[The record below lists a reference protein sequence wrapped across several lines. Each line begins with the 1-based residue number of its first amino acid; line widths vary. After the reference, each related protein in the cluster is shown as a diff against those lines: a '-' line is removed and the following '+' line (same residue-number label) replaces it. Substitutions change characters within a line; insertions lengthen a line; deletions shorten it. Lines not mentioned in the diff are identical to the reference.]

1 MSREMIVHGAR
12 EDVLVSGAGDP
23 YAILTAV
30 PDEAPPAGGYPV
42 LYLLDGGASFGTL
55 VEMVRQRRNRPAMT
69 AVEAAIV
76 VGIAHPGAYP
86 YDRAR
91 RRMDYT
97 PEPAG
102 RSGAF
107 LDFLTGELHPWMEE
121 RYEVHAGRRV
131 LLGHSLAGAFVLET
145 LAARPE
151 SHRGFVALSPSI
163 WAARERLR
171 DGLAAIGPRLERAG
185 EHHPRRLMVA
195 VGQYDQEIA
204 PWQRHAPNQAKLRA
218 RREERAMVDNA
229 RAYCER
235 LRRQAG
241 PHVEVRFDVCKGEDH
256 ASILP
261 VGLSRSLR
269 FVAGVARSGA
279 GGARPTA

>member
-12 EDVLVSGAGDP
+12 EDVLVSDTGDP

-86 YDRAR
+86 YDRTR

-107 LDFLTGELHPWMEE
+107 LDFLIGKLHPWVEE
-121 RYEVHAGRRV
+121 RYDVHVGRRV
-131 LLGHSLAGAFVLET
+131 LLGHSLAGAFVLEV

-163 WAARERLR
+163 WAAREPLR
-171 DGLAAIGPRLERAG
+171 DGIAAIRPRLERAG
-185 EHHPRRLMVA
+185 VDDARRVMVA

-204 PWQRHAPNQAKLRA
+204 PWQRRAPNQAELRG
-218 RREERAMVDNA
+218 RREARAMVDNA

-235 LRRQAG
+235 LRRQGG
-241 PHVEVRFDVCKGEDH
+241 PQVEVRFEVCDGEDH

-269 FVAGVARSGA
+269 YVAGVPGT
-279 GGARPTA
+279 GTD